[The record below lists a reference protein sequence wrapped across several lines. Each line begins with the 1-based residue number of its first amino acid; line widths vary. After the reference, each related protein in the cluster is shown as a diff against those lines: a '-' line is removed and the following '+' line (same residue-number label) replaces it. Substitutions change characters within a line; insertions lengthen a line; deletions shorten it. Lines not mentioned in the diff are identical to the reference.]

1 MIPSS
6 TFVEGSRNI
15 TFVDSW
21 FPQGQDRISL
31 SYWWVSCFWPSSKR
45 EDVLMEK
52 SRPGLE
58 SPGQTAHSANIWH
71 FLLLNPTGLSYFQA
85 HATKTHVYHN
95 YTNLYAYKLKKYR
108 WVCYKVVGKLLT
120 LGSMSENMWGS
131 CLKRQSL
138 KQGKHKATTKGTP
151 PTIWLWAL

>member
-31 SYWWVSCFWPSSKR
+31 LTIFQKR
-45 EDVLMEK
+45 RCLNGKIYTRE

-138 KQGKHKATTKGTP
+138 KQGKHKAATKGTP